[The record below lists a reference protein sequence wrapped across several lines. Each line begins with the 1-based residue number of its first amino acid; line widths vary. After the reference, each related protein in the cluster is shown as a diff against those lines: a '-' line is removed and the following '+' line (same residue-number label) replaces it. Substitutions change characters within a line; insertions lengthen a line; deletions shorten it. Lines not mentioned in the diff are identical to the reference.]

1 MDLAL
6 AEAVIVIDADLQ
18 DPPEVIVEMAQRWRE
33 GYEVV
38 YGVRADR
45 SSDSWFK
52 RTTAGVF
59 YRVLRKLTNV
69 DIPVDV
75 GDFRLIDRRV
85 LEAVLAMREGSRFV
99 RGMVASVGFNQIGVP
114 YRRDAR
120 FAGTT
125 NHPFRKMVLLAAD
138 GIIGFSR
145 LPLRVAL
152 QGGLLVSALSIGGA
166 VLTLWLKLLGFI
178 TVPGWASLVF
188 MICLLG
194 GIQLAVMGLI
204 SEYLGRTYEE
214 SLGRPLEPVRISV

>member
-1 MDLAL
+1 
-6 AEAVIVIDADLQ
+6 
-18 DPPEVIVEMAQRWRE
+18 
-33 GYEVV
+33 
-38 YGVRADR
+38 
-45 SSDSWFK
+45 
-52 RTTAGVF
+52 
-59 YRVLRKLTNV
+59 
-69 DIPVDV
+69 
-75 GDFRLIDRRV
+75 
-85 LEAVLAMREGSRFV
+85 
-99 RGMVASVGFNQIGVP
+99 
-114 YRRDAR
+114 
-120 FAGTT
+120 
-125 NHPFRKMVLLAAD
+125 MVLLAAD

-214 SLGRPLEPVRISV
+214 SLGRPLYIVSDLSGLTASSRPVPARAVIAPPRPRRPEPAPRAVVLTPDVPEGNPVR

>member
-114 YRRDAR
+114 
-120 FAGTT
+120 
-125 NHPFRKMVLLAAD
+125 
-138 GIIGFSR
+138 
-145 LPLRVAL
+145 
-152 QGGLLVSALSIGGA
+152 
-166 VLTLWLKLLGFI
+166 
-178 TVPGWASLVF
+178 
-188 MICLLG
+188 
-194 GIQLAVMGLI
+194 
-204 SEYLGRTYEE
+204 
-214 SLGRPLEPVRISV
+214 